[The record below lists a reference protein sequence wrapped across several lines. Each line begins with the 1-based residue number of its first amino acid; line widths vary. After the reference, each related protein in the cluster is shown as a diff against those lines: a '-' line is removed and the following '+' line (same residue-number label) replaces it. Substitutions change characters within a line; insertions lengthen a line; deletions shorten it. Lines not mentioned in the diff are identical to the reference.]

1 MSTPR
6 RSSGSSCR
14 FVLAGS
20 SSSSPPP
27 DSTVRV
33 ANSEKPLTGS

>member
-27 DSTVRV
+27 DSSVRV